1 MATYFV
7 KVFITYRKGVLDPQ
21 GVAVEKAAHQLGFE
35 KVKNVRVGKYITM
48 EIEAES
54 SEEVRR
60 EVEEMARKFLVNP
73 VIEEYSY
80 EIEEVKE

>member
-48 EIEAES
+48 EIEADS

>member
-1 MATYFV
+1 MAIYLV
-7 KVFITYRKGVLDPQ
+7 KVFINYRKGILDPQ

-35 KVKNVRVGKYITM
+35 KVRNVRVGKFITM

-54 SEEVRR
+54 KDEVER
-60 EVEEMARKFLVNP
+60 EIEEMAKKFLVNP

-80 EIEEVKE
+80 KIEEVE

>member
-21 GVAVEKAAHQLGFE
+21 GVAVEKAAHQLGFT

-48 EIEAES
+48 EIDAETPD
-54 SEEVRR
+54 EVKR
-60 EVEEMARKFLVNP
+60 EIEEMAKKFLVNP
-73 VIEEYSY
+73 VIEEYTY
-80 EIEEVKE
+80 EIEEVER

>member
-21 GVAVEKAAHQLGFE
+21 GVAVEKAAHQLGFT

-48 EIEAES
+48 EIEAETPD
-54 SEEVRR
+54 EVKR
-60 EVEEMARKFLVNP
+60 EVEEMAKKFLVNP
-73 VIEEYSY
+73 VIEEYTY
-80 EIEEVKE
+80 EIKEVE